1 MNRGLAAGVER
12 RMTTSST
19 LSFGLA
25 AVLTTAAFF
34 GEAQDPA
41 QEAAAGPQ
49 PQLQASLEQA
59 FAEQGL
65 RIDLESG
72 LCSIPVEVCMRD
84 DLLEYLLVA
93 DFGASHES
101 LFSTKVTPSIWNTAL
116 VALGA
121 EPARGGRYVEKDPLP
136 TDAEFEAGVSPYVV
150 ELPEG
155 TPFYFYA
162 LWSEGEELRLH
173 RIEDLVGNLRTGR
186 SMERH
191 ALRYVGSRM
200 VRAEPGKDDEVYL
213 PDMEGNLISVF
224 FFQND
229 KEIVST
235 ALEDATYDTIWIANT
250 WLVPERGTPV
260 QLITSRRLLNGVP
273 PALKELVAR

>member
-1 MNRGLAAGVER
+1 
-12 RMTTSST
+12 MTTSKT
-19 LSFGLA
+19 LSVGFA
-25 AVLTTAAFF
+25 ALLTAAALF
-34 GEAQDPA
+34 GSTRARA
-41 QEAAAGPQ
+41 QEPAAGPQ
-49 PQLQASLEQA
+49 PQLQESLEQA

-65 RIDLESG
+65 RIDLEAG

-93 DFGASHES
+93 DYGSSHES
-101 LFSTKVTPSIWNTAL
+101 LFSTSVTPSIWNTAL

-121 EPARGGRYVEKDPLP
+121 EPARGGRFVEKDPLP
-136 TDAEFEAGVSPYVV
+136 TEEEFAAGVSPYVV

-162 LWSEGEELRLH
+162 LWQEDDEPRLH
-173 RIEDLVGNLRTGR
+173 RLEDLVGNLRTGR
-186 SMERH
+186 AMQRH

-200 VRAEPGKDDEVYL
+200 ARAEPGKDEEVYL

-224 FFQND
+224 FFGND

-235 ALEDATYDTIWIANT
+235 ALEDSVFDTIWLANK

-260 QLITSRRLLNGVP
+260 QLITSRKPLDGLP
-273 PALKELVAR
+273 AALKELVAQ

>member
-1 MNRGLAAGVER
+1 
-12 RMTTSST
+12 MTTTNT

-25 AVLTTAAFF
+25 ALLSVAAWLAPAP
-34 GEAQDPA
+34 EAQEPV
-41 QEAAAGPQ
+41 AGPA
-49 PQLQASLEQA
+49 PQLQAGLEQA

-65 RIDLESG
+65 RIDLEAG

-84 DLLEYLLVA
+84 DLLEYLMVS
-93 DFGASHES
+93 DFGATHES
-101 LFSTKVTPSIWNTAL
+101 LFSTKVTPSVWNTAL

-121 EPARGGRYVEKDPLP
+121 EPARGGRFVEKEPLP
-136 TDAEFEAGVSPYVV
+136 TDAEFEAGVSPYEV
-150 ELPEG
+150 ELPAG

-162 LWSEGEELRLH
+162 LWHEGDELRLH
-173 RIEDLVGNLRTGR
+173 RVEDLIGNLRTGR

-200 VRAEPGKDDEVYL
+200 VRADPEKEDEVYL
-213 PDMEGNLISVF
+213 PDMEGNLISVY

-229 KEIVST
+229 KEIVTT

-260 QLITSRRLLNGVP
+260 QLITSRKLLDGVP
-273 PALKELVAR
+273 EALKELVAR

>member
-1 MNRGLAAGVER
+1 MTIHHSLTACLAAL
-12 RMTTSST
+12 
-19 LSFGLA
+19 LSVA
-25 AVLTTAAFF
+25 ALTP
-34 GEAQDPA
+34 DDPRPA
-41 QEAAAGPQ
+41 QEPAAGP
-49 PQLQASLEQA
+49 PNPLQATLQQA

-65 RIDLESG
+65 RIDLEAG

-93 DFGASHES
+93 DFGATHES

-121 EPARGGRYVEKDPLP
+121 EPARGGRFTEKDPLP
-136 TDAEFEAGVSPYVV
+136 TDEEFAAGVSPFVV
-150 ELPEG
+150 ELPQG

-162 LWSEGEELRLH
+162 LWQEDGDVRLH
-173 RIEDLVGNLRTGR
+173 RLEDLVGNLRTGR
-186 SMERH
+186 AMQRH

-200 VRAEPGKDDEVYL
+200 TSAEPGKDDQVYL

-224 FFQND
+224 YFGND

-235 ALEDATYDTIWIANT
+235 ALEDSTYDTIWLANN
-250 WLVPERGTPV
+250 WLVPERGTSV
-260 QLITSRRLLNGVP
+260 QLIASREPLGDLP
-273 PALKELVAR
+273 TALKELVGQ